1 MAKWKKVKSQ
11 FGAVHGRRNEVRFQ
25 PKVVPHA
32 RLLGL
37 CGATALQRLNAL
49 AISDGHGNN
58 LRHRASL
65 TVRISI
71 Y

>member
-1 MAKWKKVKSQ
+1 MVEWIKVKRQ
-11 FGAVHGRRNEVRFQ
+11 FRDDHGRRNEVRFQ
-25 PKVVPHA
+25 PKIVPHA

-49 AISDGHGNN
+49 AVSDGHGDN

-65 TVRISI
+65 TVWVSI